1 MHNDQSSLSSMGN
14 PSRKGVPFA
23 QDLLC
28 ALVLGHT
35 LAQAAG
41 AMTIIM

>member
-1 MHNDQSSLSSMGN
+1 MTSHLE
-14 PSRKGVPFA
+14 KGVALA

-28 ALVLGHT
+28 ALVLGLA

-41 AMTIIM
+41 AMTTIM

>member
-1 MHNDQSSLSSMGN
+1 MTSPLCSVQAIC
-14 PSRKGVPFA
+14 PEEGVVLA

-28 ALVLGHT
+28 TLVVGLT

-41 AMTIIM
+41 AMTITM